1 MATLG
6 SLRTYTRMVNILRK
20 AFDIPDGEI
29 EFLKDSQKVIDWI
42 EGSKY
47 ALNSKKA
54 IYIAI
59 VGTLKS
65 EDGYDLQPYRDQMDK
80 YNKEVVA
87 NYNEQTLSKSEET
100 KYLPWTEILEAVE
113 KARVAVEDVWT
124 LQEYVVLSLYTL
136 MPPVRLDYGEMK
148 VVPVEPDEPVG
159 NYLVWSAQHKKPY
172 FYFSDYK
179 TFKVYG
185 VMRIKLCPALVK
197 VLEEWLAYP
206 DQYLL
211 VDRSGSPLGA
221 VALGQLII
229 STFQK
234 HCGKKVGVSMLR
246 HSYISY
252 VRAKELPIK
261 KSDALAH
268 QMMHSPKMSMIYRK
282 L

>member
-6 SLRTYTRMVNILRK
+6 SLRSYTRMINILRK
-20 AFDIPDGEI
+20 AFALPEDDL
-29 EFLKDSQKVIDWI
+29 EFLKDTQKVIDWI
-42 EGSKY
+42 ESSKY
-47 ALNSKKA
+47 ALNSRKA

-59 VGTLKS
+59 VGTLKAQ
-65 EDGYDLQPYRDQMDK
+65 EGYDLTPYRTKMDS
-80 YNKEVVA
+80 YNKEVTA
-87 NYNEQTLSKSEET
+87 NYETQQLTAVEEG
-100 KYLPWTEILEAVE
+100 KYLPWNEILDAVE
-113 KARVAVEDVWT
+113 KARLAVEDVWT
-124 LQEYVVLSLYTL
+124 LQEYIILALYTM

-148 VVPVEPDEPVG
+148 VVPVEPAEPVG
-159 NYLVWSAQHKKPY
+159 NYLVWSKKPY

-185 VMRIKLCPALVK
+185 VMRIQLKPALVDE
-197 VLEEWLAYP
+197 LEEWLRYP

-211 VDRSGSPLGA
+211 VDRSGNPLGA

-234 HCGKKVGVSMLR
+234 HCGKKIGVSMLR

-261 KSDALAH
+261 QSDALAH

>member
-6 SLRTYTRMVNILRK
+6 SLRSYTRMINILRK
-20 AFDIPDGEI
+20 AFAVADDDL
-29 EFLKDSQKVIDWI
+29 EFLKDTGKVIDWI
-42 EGSKY
+42 ETSKY
-47 ALNSKKA
+47 ALNSRKA

-59 VGTLKS
+59 VGTLKAQ
-65 EDGYDLQPYRDQMDK
+65 EGYDLQPYRAKMDS
-80 YNKEVVA
+80 YNKEVTA
-87 NYNEQTLSKSEET
+87 NYETQTLSAVEEG
-100 KYLPWTEILEAVE
+100 KYLPWSDILDAVE
-113 KARVAVEDVWT
+113 KARLAVEDVWT
-124 LQEYVVLSLYTL
+124 LQEYIILALYTM

-148 VVPVEPDEPVG
+148 VVPVEPAEPVG
-159 NYLVWSAQHKKPY
+159 NYLVWSKKPY

-185 VMRIKLCPALVK
+185 VMRIQLKPALVNE
-197 VLEEWLAYP
+197 LEEWLRYP

-234 HCGKKVGVSMLR
+234 HCGKKIGVSMLR

-261 KSDALAH
+261 QSDALAH

-282 L
+282 I